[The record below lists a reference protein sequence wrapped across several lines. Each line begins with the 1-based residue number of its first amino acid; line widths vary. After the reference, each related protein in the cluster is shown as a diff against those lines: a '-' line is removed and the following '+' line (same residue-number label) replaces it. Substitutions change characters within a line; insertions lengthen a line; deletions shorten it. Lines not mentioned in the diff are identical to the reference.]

1 MRNLVIVTITLLSMF
16 LFFVPECV
24 RAYESAGPLTDR
36 EIIERLARLEE
47 GQKAIR
53 EEIRAGFQAID
64 QRFQAIDQR
73 FQSIDLRFQSIDQ
86 RFQSIDQRFEQI
98 TNLITG
104 IVASF
109 SGLVAVMIGFAVWDR
124 RTMIRPFESKVRE
137 IEKNIG
143 SNQRQMHNLLEALR
157 QLAQQDSKLAEV
169 LKSFALL

>member
-1 MRNLVIVTITLLSMF
+1 MRNLVIVTITLLSRF

-73 FQSIDLRFQSIDQ
+73 FQSIDL

>member
-73 FQSIDLRFQSIDQ
+73 FQSIDL